1 MTPQTGPQARPYSGP
16 MSSAPTKWALVLVI
30 SFVLAALLGVG
41 DGAAVQAQ
49 NPRLVATVGPTAV
62 ISLRTPTGALV
73 SKVDPGT
80 YDIEVNDLS
89 NEHNFHLTG
98 IGVDRRT
105 AIEGTGTET
114 WTVTFVNGTY
124 RYVCDPHSSS
134 MRGTFVAGTP
144 PQATRPAITAKT
156 RLVLTSGPTQ
166 KITLRTAGGKP
177 VVRMKRGT
185 YTIIVKDRAVNHNAR
200 IVAPGFRKA
209 TTLAFVGSPKP
220 PWKAKLS
227 KVGTLRFLCDP
238 HAVLGMKGSAKIVR

>member
-1 MTPQTGPQARPYSGP
+1 MTQTGPRARPYSGP
-16 MSSAPTKWALVLVI
+16 MLRGVLV
-30 SFVLAALLGVG
+30 VGLLVAALLGVG

-49 NPRLVATVGPTAV
+49 NPKLVATVGPTQV
-62 ISLRTPTGALV
+62 ISLRTATGALV

-98 IGVDRRT
+98 PGVDRRT
-105 AIEGTGTET
+105 PIEGTGTET

-124 RYVCDPHSSS
+124 RYVCDPHSSV
-134 MRGTFVAGTP
+134 MRGSFVAGTP
-144 PQATRPAITAKT
+144 PQAAPPAITAKT
-156 RLVLTSGPTQ
+156 RLLLTSGPAQ
-166 KITLRTAGGKP
+166 KITLRTAGGKA

-185 YTIIVKDRAVNHNAR
+185 YNVTVRDRAINHNAR

-209 TTLAFVGSPKP
+209 TTLDFVGRK
-220 PWKAKLS
+220 PWKVKLS

-238 HAVLGMKGSAKIVR
+238 HAVLGMKGSAKIVP